1 MKICL
6 KITEEL
12 IIMKAIMISYSR
24 KTLGGL
30 LKRKAKT
37 TSRKKQEQV
46 KKIQNFTLKFILK
59 GGGFIIWDQQQDP
72 KRKEIRTS
80 NENLKK
86 ELNEI
91 LTKNRDFENPPPK
104 KQNNFEEMF
113 VLDNFKPL
121 QPKTEN
127 PNLDDTIKYDS
138 DAENNNLDDTLDFNE
153 PVDKKP
159 KYDDLMEKEEGISK
173 IWLKTLDHLENNEL
187 EEAYSTV
194 LESGDDIY
202 LIRLMMK
209 TGSCLKKLRRK
220 TAVLLLKRL
229 ALIGK
234 SNFLQ
239 KMCLNFLDDFKN
251 KDATEALK
259 IEDQKKILE
268 ALKNIQRKNGT
279 LQQQST
285 QLHEYFSK
293 KFK

>member
-1 MKICL
+1 
-6 KITEEL
+6 
-12 IIMKAIMISYSR
+12 
-24 KTLGGL
+24 
-30 LKRKAKT
+30 
-37 TSRKKQEQV
+37 
-46 KKIQNFTLKFILK
+46 
-59 GGGFIIWDQQQDP
+59 
-72 KRKEIRTS
+72 
-80 NENLKK
+80 
-86 ELNEI
+86 
-91 LTKNRDFENPPPK
+91 
-104 KQNNFEEMF
+104 MF

-159 KYDDLMEKEEGISK
+159 KYNDLIEKEEGISK

-220 TAVLLLKRL
+220 TAVSLLKRL

-285 QLHEYFSK
+285 QLHDYFSK